1 MNPFL
6 SKPLKKVQQG
16 GNLKNSS
23 QEHRPSKY
31 INPNLVKTIKTSGIE
46 KKNIDSQKIK
56 NPSPKDKNIK
66 NNINIINPNKPVKE
80 EEKNVINITQQN
92 KIEINN
98 KEEIITDEKEKAKKE
113 EKKENNS
120 SKKISNNLKIE
131 NNIKFMYP
139 KIKIDN
145 NLIFKNNDEII
156 DYIKNQMKEGKIKN
170 ILQKLELKKNDFT
183 GFTLSKKNQGYTIYE
198 IEFEDNIEKINE
210 TIKKQK
216 VEINKKQ
223 VELRYVNEI
232 EPTPIK
238 NEKNVKNEKNE
249 KNEKTEKNEA
259 KDKKVVT
266 ENKKPENLI
275 HAMKNKTIERETVNL
290 KNDKIN
296 SDIKNLQNKIHKQK
310 QELRKAENEN
320 DYIKKEA
327 EKKAA
332 IRASNRINYNNPQTD
347 NDIKSKR
354 RESGLKIKINEKKV
368 EENGPVNTMPN
379 ANEKPEKKKMTI
391 EENQRR
397 VSRAYVRFKKAF
409 SSQKKEED
417 KGPGNSEKI
426 QSLAAILQEHIIK
439 PLAEI
444 QEENEGKQIRGGS
457 VECRSIKPE
466 GMVELLENAPVQ
478 KKNVKKPKNVNFGE

>member
-1 MNPFL
+1 
-6 SKPLKKVQQG
+6 
-16 GNLKNSS
+16 
-23 QEHRPSKY
+23 
-31 INPNLVKTIKTSGIE
+31 
-46 KKNIDSQKIK
+46 
-56 NPSPKDKNIK
+56 
-66 NNINIINPNKPVKE
+66 
-80 EEKNVINITQQN
+80 
-92 KIEINN
+92 
-98 KEEIITDEKEKAKKE
+98 
-113 EKKENNS
+113 
-120 SKKISNNLKIE
+120 
-131 NNIKFMYP
+131 
-139 KIKIDN
+139 
-145 NLIFKNNDEII
+145 
-156 DYIKNQMKEGKIKN
+156 
-170 ILQKLELKKNDFT
+170 
-183 GFTLSKKNQGYTIYE
+183 
-198 IEFEDNIEKINE
+198 
-210 TIKKQK
+210 
-216 VEINKKQ
+216 
-223 VELRYVNEI
+223 
-232 EPTPIK
+232 
-238 NEKNVKNEKNE
+238 
-249 KNEKTEKNEA
+249 
-259 KDKKVVT
+259 
-266 ENKKPENLI
+266 
-275 HAMKNKTIERETVNL
+275 MKNKTIERETVNL

-332 IRASNRINYNNPQTD
+332 IRASNRINFNNVQID

>member
-6 SKPLKKVQQG
+6 AKPLKKVQQG
-16 GNLKNSS
+16 GNLKNAS

-31 INPNLVKTIKTSGIE
+31 INPNLVKNIKASGVE

-56 NPSPKDKNIK
+56 NSSPRDKNIK
-66 NNINIINPNKPVKE
+66 NNINIINVNNPVKE
-80 EEKNVINITQQN
+80 EEKKIISNSQQSN
-92 KIEINN
+92 IEINN
-98 KEEIITDEKEKAKKE
+98 KEEIITDELKKIKNE
-113 EKKENNS
+113 EKKVNNS
-120 SKKISNNLKIE
+120 PKINSLKIE
-131 NNIKFMYP
+131 KNIKFMYP
-139 KIKIDN
+139 KIKTDN
-145 NLIFKNNDEII
+145 ILIFKNNDEII
-156 DYIKNQMKEGKIKN
+156 DYIKNQIKEGKIKN

-198 IEFEDNIEKINE
+198 IEFEDDIEKINE
-210 TIKKQK
+210 SIKKQK

-223 VELRYVNEI
+223 VELKYVKET
-232 EPTPIK
+232 EQTPIKSDKNIK
-238 NEKNVKNEKNE
+238 NEKNEIKETKE
-249 KNEKTEKNEA
+249 
-259 KDKKVVT
+259 KKVVT
-266 ENKKPENLI
+266 ENKKQENLI
-275 HAMKNKTIERETVNL
+275 HAMKNKTLERETVNL

-296 SDIKNLQNKIHKQK
+296 SDIKNLQSKIHKQK

-332 IRASNRINYNNPQTD
+332 IRASNKMNFNNVQID
-347 NDIKSKR
+347 NDIRSKR
-354 RESGLKIKINEKKV
+354 RESGLKLKINEKKI

-379 ANEKPEKKKMTI
+379 ANEKPEKKKMSA

-466 GMVELLENAPVQ
+466 GMAELLENAPVQ
-478 KKNVKKPKNVNFGE
+478 KKNIKKPKNANFQE